1 MFIIF
6 GDKHRTETV
15 SDGVRVERECPSC
28 KTTAM
33 FRERV
38 VTKRFRLYFVD
49 MFTHGT
55 HHVLECGEC
64 GEAFVTDELPKRELE
79 NDQEGTL
86 FGHVQGLLGR
96 GKDLAGDPRVAA
108 SVGQAQEEATR
119 ALGVAQEE
127 ASKAFGVAQ
136 DEAAKAF
143 GAAEK
148 TVTGWVAALK
158 GKPKPAE

>member
-15 SDGVRVERECPSC
+15 ANGLRVERECPTC
-28 KTTAM
+28 KTATT

-64 GEAFVTDELPKRELE
+64 GQTFVTDELPKQELE
-79 NDQEGTL
+79 NDQSGTML
-86 FGHVQGLLGR
+86 GHVLRVVDR
-96 GKDLAGDPRVAA
+96 GKELASDPRVVA
-108 SVGQAQEEATR
+108 SVGQAQAEATR
-119 ALGVAQEE
+119 AL
-127 ASKAFGVAQ
+127 SVAQ
-136 DEAAKAF
+136 DEAAKAL

-148 TVTGWVAALK
+148 TVSGWVATLK
-158 GKPKPAE
+158 GKANPEA

>member
-15 SDGVRVERECPSC
+15 ADGLRVERECPAC
-28 KTTAM
+28 KTVAM

-64 GEAFVTDELPKRELE
+64 GQTFVTDELPKQQLE
-79 NDQEGTL
+79 NDQSGTL
-86 FGHVQGLLGR
+86 LGHVQGLVDR
-96 GKDLAGDPRVAA
+96 GKDVARDPRVVA
-108 SVGQAQEEATR
+108 SVGQAQAEATR
-119 ALGVAQEE
+119 ALGAAQQE
-127 ASKAFGVAQ
+127 ATKVFGT
-136 DEAAKAF
+136 
-143 GAAEK
+143 AEK
-148 TVTGWVAALK
+148 TVKGWISAFQRPS
-158 GKPKPAE
+158 KPET

>member
-6 GDKHRTETV
+6 GDKHRTQTV
-15 SDGVRVERECPSC
+15 VDGFRVERECPSC
-28 KTTAM
+28 KTTST
-33 FRERV
+33 FRERI

-64 GEAFVTDELPKRELE
+64 AETFVTDELPKQALE
-79 NDQEGTL
+79 HDQSGTVL
-86 FGHVQGLLGR
+86 GQVQGVVER
-96 GKDLAGDPRVAA
+96 GKELATDPRVVA
-108 SVGQAQEEATR
+108 SLGQAQTEATRALEVAQEEATK
-119 ALGVAQEE
+119 AL
-127 ASKAFGVAQ
+127 
-136 DEAAKAF
+136 

-158 GKPKPAE
+158 GKPKSGT